1 MYSEFAMVS
10 LLVVIGRQV
19 ISSCDVVAISDA
31 VNDIYIPVIS
41 THITVKVYSD
51 LKYCICRWLSK
62 KGCISRFMFMTIWYK
77 IVFCLLQR
85 TTYTYGHMLEV
96 G

>member
-51 LKYCICRWLSK
+51 LKYCTSVDGYLRK
-62 KGCISRFMFMTIWYK
+62 D
-77 IVFCLLQR
+77 VFQGLCS
-85 TTYTYGHMLEV
+85 
-96 G
+96 